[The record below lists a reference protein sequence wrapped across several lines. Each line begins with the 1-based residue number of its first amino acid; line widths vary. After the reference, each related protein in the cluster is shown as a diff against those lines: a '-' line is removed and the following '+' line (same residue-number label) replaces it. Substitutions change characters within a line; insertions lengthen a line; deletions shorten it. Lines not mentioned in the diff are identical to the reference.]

1 MALNPMN
8 PFSLSP
14 DSANMQSYIEELKKK
29 DLGQMSSLEQP
40 KADYGVPEAQ
50 AAAATPSAQTPGLQG
65 SVAQAGIQGVA
76 TLAKAMMDAKAIR
89 EKAKREQGE
98 KTATKVADAQQD
110 MLTQQMNSTSRPL
123 QQLIE
128 AYRSVI

>member
-1 MALNPMN
+1 MALNPMT
-8 PFSLSP
+8 PFSLTP
-14 DSANMQSYIEELKKK
+14 DSASMQSYIEELKKK
-29 DLGQMSSLEQP
+29 DLSQVAPLEQP
-40 KADYGVPEAQ
+40 KAEYGVPEAQ
-50 AAAATPSAQTPGLQG
+50 AATPSAQTPGLQG

-110 MLTQQMNSTSRPL
+110 MLNSQMGATTRPM

-128 AYRSVI
+128 AYRSII